1 MGGQLRTCHYSY
13 ARKDSLRSELRPG
26 HLGPE
31 EETPELTWLYSFSLP
46 TSQDGFRKLTGRGRG
61 MGPFI

>member
-31 EETPELTWLYSFSLP
+31 EETLELTWLYSLSLP
-46 TSQDGFRKLTGRGRG
+46 TSQDEFRKLTG
-61 MGPFI
+61 